1 MTTLLTL
8 YLAGMPL
15 ALATL
20 LWALVGIGDDDW
32 QDLLTLPG
40 FAALLVWVV
49 FWPVFLAISLYEAW
63 TER

>member
-1 MTTLLTL
+1 MTILLTL

-32 QDLLTLPG
+32 RELFTLPG
-40 FAALLVWVV
+40 LAALLVWVV
-49 FWPVFLAISLYEAW
+49 LWPVFLVLSLYDVW
-63 TER
+63 TEK